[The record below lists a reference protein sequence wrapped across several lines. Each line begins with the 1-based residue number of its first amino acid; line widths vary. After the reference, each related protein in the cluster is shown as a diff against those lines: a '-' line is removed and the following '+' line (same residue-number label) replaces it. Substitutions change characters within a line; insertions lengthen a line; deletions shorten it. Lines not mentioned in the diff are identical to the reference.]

1 MEKEKLPN
9 STLILVFGIIS
20 IVSCC
25 CYGLGLIFGIT
36 GLVLSKKA
44 TAQFIES
51 PELYTGYSNV
61 KTGRVLSI
69 IGIVLS
75 ILYLVVVIGIYAVL
89 GEEKLLELQQ
99 EMLQNNS
106 I

>member
-9 STLILVFGIIS
+9 STLILVFGIVS

-44 TAQFIES
+44 TAQYVES
-51 PELYTGYSNV
+51 PELYNGYSNV
-61 KTGRVLSI
+61 KTGRILSI

-75 ILYLVVVIGIYAVL
+75 VLYLIVVIGIYAVL